1 MTKSPRRPRR
11 PAKKAPPK
19 KPFVASDEPR
29 ATEADIELV
38 EGKGSS
44 PKTGGGPGGFFWHVK
59 FHGEPAGRAYINYYE
74 SESGKPRPSV
84 TVMLNQRSRGRG
96 IGTLAF
102 RRAAELSPYA
112 EVYATVAKKNLASR
126 IALERAGFKPV
137 QGRTSGE
144 LYLVWK
150 RGAKS

>member
-19 KPFVASDEPR
+19 KPFVPSDEPR
-29 ATEADIELV
+29 VAEADVELV

-59 FHGEPAGRAYINYYE
+59 LRGEPAGRAYINYHE
-74 SESGKPRPSV
+74 SESGKPRPSL

-96 IGTLAF
+96 IGTLVF

-112 EVYATVAKKNLASR
+112 EVYATVAKKNVASR
-126 IALERAGFKPV
+126 IALERAGYRPV
-137 QGRTSGE
+137 EGRTSGE

-150 RGAKS
+150 RGAPS

>member
-1 MTKSPRRPRR
+1 MTKTPRRRRR
-11 PAKKAPPK
+11 PVKKSPPP
-19 KPFVASDEPR
+19 KPFVSSNEPR
-29 ATEADIELV
+29 VEEADVELI
-38 EGKGSS
+38 EGKGSTA
-44 PKTGGGPGGFFWHVK
+44 KTGGGPGGFFWHVK
-59 FHGEPAGRAYINYYE
+59 FRGEPAGRAYINYHE
-74 SESGKPRPSV
+74 SDSGKPRPSV

-112 EVYATVAKKNLASR
+112 EVYATVAKKNTASR

-137 QGRTSGE
+137 QGYTGGE

-150 RGAKS
+150 RGRAS